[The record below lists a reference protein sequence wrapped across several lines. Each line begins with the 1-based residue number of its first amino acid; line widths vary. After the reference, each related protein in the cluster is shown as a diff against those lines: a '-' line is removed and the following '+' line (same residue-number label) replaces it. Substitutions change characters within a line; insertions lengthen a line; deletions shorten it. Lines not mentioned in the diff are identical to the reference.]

1 MSESLTNKGISI
13 IGEPTLSC
21 SNVIVVV
28 GTARGGTSMVA
39 GSMAKLG
46 VFMGD
51 QAVPPVFEDVKLS
64 NCFEKQDFYAA
75 QNIAE
80 EYSRQHGLWGWK
92 RPSSIEYLDDV
103 HRVLGA
109 PRYIFI
115 YKDIMSIAQRN
126 AISMLADIMPG
137 LERALRQYASTL
149 EFLRKQPVHAMM
161 VSYEKAMA
169 EPTNF
174 VKELVQF
181 CGFSV
186 SEEQLRQAAAFIT
199 PNPEH
204 YLDASRI
211 TKAQG
216 RLGGLANRRVYGWAR
231 LLHSKNPASVN
242 LFMNDQK
249 IGTVVA
255 NLPRPD
261 LMERFNQACA
271 YNFEL
276 PEGVV
281 VKAGDVLRARV
292 VNEVAD
298 LENSPF
304 TVSSIG

>member
-1 MSESLTNKGISI
+1 MSDSLTNKGISI
-13 IGEPTLSC
+13 IGKPGLAC
-21 SNVIVVV
+21 SNTIVVV

-39 GSMAKLG
+39 GSMANLG
-46 VFMGD
+46 IFMGD
-51 QAVPPVFEDVKLS
+51 QAVPPVFEDVRLS
-64 NCFEKQDFYAA
+64 NCFEKQDFDAVQIIA
-75 QNIAE
+75 Q
-80 EYSRQHGLWGWK
+80 EYSHQHGLWGWK

-103 HRVLGA
+103 HRALSA
-109 PRYIFI
+109 PHYIFI

-126 AISMLADIMPG
+126 AISMLTDLMPG
-137 LERALRQYASTL
+137 MELALRQYSRTL

-169 EPTNF
+169 EPANF

-181 CGFSV
+181 CGV
-186 SEEQLRQAAAFIT
+186 QVGEEQLCQAKAFIT
-199 PNPEH
+199 PNPEQ

-216 RLGGLANRRVYGWAR
+216 RLGGLANGQIYGWAR
-231 LLHSKNPASVN
+231 LLHSKKPASVD
-242 LFMNDQK
+242 LFMNDKK

-276 PEGVV
+276 PKGIVV
-281 VKAGDVLRARV
+281 NAGDVLRARV
-292 VNEVAD
+292 VNEVHD
-298 LENSPF
+298 LENSPL
-304 TVSSIG
+304 TA